1 MNKTQGSAQDSR
13 IIATDL
19 IMITILLINLLWLSF
34 EWLFENRSIH
44 EFLRVQT
51 PEFFNFYNSN
61 IHNDVAKID
70 LIFVAIFLIEF
81 SIRWALAIGRKTYH
95 KWYFYPIVHWYDVL
109 GLITVGYMRI
119 LRVLRV
125 FSIFYRL
132 QHMGIID
139 VRKTYV
145 YQQLDKLRN
154 IISEEISDRVVINI
168 IESSQEEIRNG
179 RPTQQNILH
188 KVVSPHKQEIV
199 DWVTKK
205 AKTTAETHYM
215 PNKDRFRKI
224 VQENVSQ
231 IMDHNESVDALEK
244 IPIVGKV
251 LSKQLE
257 STITDAMLNTIDSVI
272 YTLLIDEQNQTL
284 QNLTAQAFDAMVS
297 PEPDPEL
304 ERITQEITLKALD
317 EVKAQVAY
325 KQWQDQ
331 QNSEDALLD
340 MA

>member
-1 MNKTQGSAQDSR
+1 MSQKQNSAQDKR
-13 IIATDL
+13 VITADL
-19 IMITILLINLLWLSF
+19 IMITILVINLLWLSF

-44 EFLRVQT
+44 EFLRVQA
-51 PEFFNFYNSN
+51 PQFFHFYNTN

-70 LIFVAIFLIEF
+70 IIFVAIFLVEF
-81 SIRWALAIGRKTYH
+81 SIRWGLAIKRKTFY

-109 GLITVGYMRI
+109 GLIPVGYMRV

-125 FSIFYRL
+125 FSILYRL
-132 QHMGIID
+132 QRMGIID

-145 YQQLDKLRN
+145 YQQFDRLRN

-168 IESSQEEIRNG
+168 IKNSQEEIRNG

-188 KVVSPHKQEIV
+188 KVVAPHKEEII
-199 DWVTKK
+199 DWVTQK
-205 AKTTAETHYM
+205 AKTTAEDHYL
-215 PNKDRFRKI
+215 PNKDKFRKI

-244 IPIVGKV
+244 IPIVGKA

-257 STITDAMLNTIDSVI
+257 ATISDTMLNTIDSVI
-272 YTLLIDEQNQTL
+272 YTMLIDEKNQTL
-284 QNLTAQAFDAMVS
+284 QQLTAQAFDAMVS
-297 PEPDPEL
+297 PDRDPEL

-317 EVKAQVAY
+317 EVKAQVSY
-325 KQWQDQ
+325 KQWQHQ
-331 QNSEDALLD
+331 QDSENAILN
-340 MA
+340 MS